1 MVSEPL
7 RRRLFRIAYSSST
20 TGSSLQT
27 RLELPKTVLGRKI
40 FKSKIMTNSYAWLNQ
55 IKGKVLKDEMMSAYT
70 SMRIGG
76 PADVFIF
83 PNDAADIQTIFNNL
97 SGNRL
102 LVLGEGTN
110 LLVPDKGIRGVV
122 VCLKDSF
129 KNVESPQFFKT
140 SSGEDRAILRAGAGV
155 KLSYLAKYA
164 ARFSLTGIERLVG
177 IPGSLGGSLIMN
189 AGAEG
194 TEIGQVVRSITRV
207 NSKGEIE
214 KIKGED
220 LKFHYRKTQFPE
232 GKGSGIVIEA
242 ELELAKGKV
251 DEIHEKINQHLS
263 RRSATQPLTLPNS
276 GSVFK
281 NPPDDKAGRLIEEAG
296 LKGYTIGGAG
306 VSIKHSNFIVNKDN
320 ASADDVLQLI
330 DHIKNVVL
338 EKSGIKLETE
348 IVIAKG

>member
-1 MVSEPL
+1 MVSDPL
-7 RRRLFRIAYSSST
+7 KRRLFRIAYSSSI

-27 RLELPKTVLGRKI
+27 RLELPQTVLGRKI
-40 FKSKIMTNSYAWLNQ
+40 FKSKIMSYSYAWLNQ
-55 IKGKVLKDEMMSAYT
+55 IEGRVLKDEMMSAYT

-83 PNDAADIQTIFNNL
+83 PNDAADIQTIFKNL
-97 SGNRL
+97 SGNCL

-110 LLVPDKGIRGVV
+110 LLVPDKGIRGIV

-129 KNVESPQFFKT
+129 KNVQSPLFFKT
-140 SSGEDRAILRAGAGV
+140 PSGQEKAVLRAGAGV

-164 ARFSLTGIERLVG
+164 ARYSLTGLERLVG

-207 NSKGEIE
+207 NTNGEIE

-220 LKFHYRKTQFPE
+220 LKFHYRRTQFPE
-232 GKGSGIVIEA
+232 GSGIIIEA
-242 ELELAKGKV
+242 ELELAKGKAGEV
-251 DEIHEKINQHLS
+251 HDIMSQHLS
-263 RRSATQPLTLPNS
+263 RRSTTQPLTLPNS

-281 NPPDDKAGRLIEEAG
+281 NPPGDKAGRLIEDAG

-306 VSIKHSNFIVNKDN
+306 VSIKHANFIVNKDN
-320 ASADDVLQLI
+320 GSADDVLQLI
-330 DHIKNVVL
+330 EHIKNVVL

-348 IVIAKG
+348 IVIVKS